1 MGGKERMRDPA
12 RIEPILKNIREIW
25 TKNPDLRLTQLIMN
39 ALAIN
44 YDPYFIEDDDLQQA
58 LEDYKKQFK

>member
-1 MGGKERMRDPA
+1 MRDPA